1 MSNLSLRTSRPFV
14 FKRTQSGAALV
25 VGMLLLLV
33 LTLLAISGMNTAS
46 LELAMAGNMQYHESA
61 FQAAE
66 TGIEQ
71 AMTVS
76 TFNPS
81 AAPERLPATADTYTP
96 IPNTGNRDSFFAT
109 VTPQLGGLP
118 QPAVWGAS
126 WDSFSTYH
134 FQVDST
140 GRSARNAVSST
151 VQGVAVIAP
160 WDSTVAPGPGMG
172 TGLTAP

>member
-1 MSNLSLRTSRPFV
+1 MHTLHPIAS
-14 FKRTQSGAALV
+14 KRAQRGAALV

-71 AMTVS
+71 AMVLGA
-76 TFNPS
+76 FNPGG
-81 AAPERLPATADTYTP
+81 AAERLPATDGTTTP
-96 IPNTGNRDSFFAT
+96 IPNTSAAFFAT
-109 VTPQLGGLP
+109 ITPQLGGAA
-118 QPAVWGAS
+118 QPAIWGAS

-134 FQVDST
+134 FEVQSNGQSV
-140 GRSARNAVSST
+140 RNAVATT

-160 WDSTVAPGPGMG
+160 WDSTVMPGPGMP
-172 TGLTAP
+172 TSLTP